1 MLTLRPAQ
9 ERGHA
14 EFGWLSAR
22 HSFSFG
28 HYFDPRFTGFSDL
41 LVINDDR
48 IAPSGGFP
56 MHGHRD
62 MEIITWVLEG
72 ELEHQD
78 SMGHRARVVPGEVQY
93 MRAGSGVRHSEY
105 NASAQDS
112 LRLLQIW
119 IQPQTLGLT
128 PTYQQIAFSA
138 EELHNRLHCIAAPH
152 PTHRSVT
159 LAQDAYLYAGRF
171 EAGVAWQHTLAMGRC
186 AYLQLARGELVVNG
200 IAMQEGD
207 GLFVEQETQ
216 LDLLAEHAVEVLLF
230 DLRHT
235 PQS

>member
-48 IAPSGGFP
+48 IAPGGGFP

-78 SMGHRARVVPGEVQY
+78 SMGHRARIVPGEVQY

-105 NASAQDS
+105 NASAQHS
-112 LRLLQIW
+112 LRLLQFGFNHKRW
-119 IQPQTLGLT
+119 VCHRLT
-128 PTYQQIAFSA
+128 
-138 EELHNRLHCIAAPH
+138 NRL
-152 PTHRSVT
+152 
-159 LAQDAYLYAGRF
+159 
-171 EAGVAWQHTLAMGRC
+171 
-186 AYLQLARGELVVNG
+186 
-200 IAMQEGD
+200 
-207 GLFVEQETQ
+207 LF
-216 LDLLAEHAVEVLLF
+216 LLRNYTTVYIVLLHHI
-230 DLRHT
+230 LHLVT
-235 PQS
+235 SP